1 MVGIS
6 GGVDQVQI
14 LVDVGV
20 GDGGAV
26 HGREVLEPRGRD
38 PVAASIGAGGA
49 APRCVAARHEGA
61 GLARVEEDLPRAA
74 PGVELDVLLLD
85 AALSRVR
92 RRRRERPKRLQT
104 MRTQRQRHAALEVL
118 GPRPRRVPRRLLAPA
133 GRGPGPSHS
142 PRYLGILAAP

>member
-1 MVGIS
+1 MVGIG

-49 APRCVAARHEGA
+49 APRCVAARHEGV
-61 GLARVEEDLPRAA
+61 GLRFIE
-74 PGVELDVLLLD
+74 
-85 AALSRVR
+85 
-92 RRRRERPKRLQT
+92 
-104 MRTQRQRHAALEVL
+104 
-118 GPRPRRVPRRLLAPA
+118 
-133 GRGPGPSHS
+133 
-142 PRYLGILAAP
+142 